1 MDPFEDKVAA
11 IVRDAV
17 EVIQTYRRLR
27 KLSCEDLANAAIIAR
42 QSPYNLE
49 GGATKRP
56 SMGMM
61 SRLWLVLEIPPEAL
75 AEIVRRHSRKHPEH

>member
-1 MDPFEDKVAA
+1 MDPYQDKVAA
-11 IVRDAV
+11 IGRDAL
-17 EVIQTYRRLR
+17 EMIQKYRERR
-27 KLSCEDLANAAIIAR
+27 ELSHEELAKKAKIAR
-42 QSPYNLE
+42 TSAYNLKV
-49 GGATKRP
+49 GATKRP